1 MHRITRY
8 ATVAVLVSGLCSATG
23 APALAT
29 SAEPSVDAVAVSA
42 RGSVLDNGEPV
53 SGADVV
59 LRVWPND
66 RFLDSLSPGE
76 TFTPYVLGHV
86 RTGSDGTFALDVDPS
101 TIPVEFVG
109 ENDRLD
115 VEVMAASARREI
127 RWNYTALPSAVDSP
141 AGGDL
146 TLAVAEEGAAQSVA
160 HTYLDLGRG
169 AAWDSAHDP
178 AAWLTSE
185 GRRPYGPERRFEAAS
200 VATIVR
206 TAELQHAAAVADGDV
221 TTLDRCVVVA
231 RDTYYNRPERFITV
245 YAWSGAK
252 GRVVQ
257 SSGND
262 HTLGIGFRTPSGSWS
277 SSGSSTRSFN
287 ASASQSGLVDVAVRN
302 GVNYQDFTNTCG
314 GTYRRPIG
322 YYDLISGTSAVASR
336 QFGGSCAPKD
346 PGYTFK
352 TSSAEN
358 VTYGTGTDIGPINVM
373 AQAGYDNGV
382 DLEFPVFQY
391 KTFLCGNS
399 SAGLLASSQLST
411 SSYY

>member
-1 MHRITRY
+1 MHKITRY
-8 ATVAVLVSGLCSATG
+8 ATVAVLVSGLSPATG
-23 APALAT
+23 GPALAT
-29 SAEPSVDAVAVSA
+29 GAEPSGEAAAASA

-66 RFLDSLSPGE
+66 RFLDSLSPGK
-76 TFTPYVLGHV
+76 TCTPYVLGHV
-86 RTGSDGTFALDVDPS
+86 KTGLDGTFALDVDPS
-101 TIPVEFVG
+101 AIPVEFVG
-109 ENDRLD
+109 DNDRLD

-146 TLAVAEEGAAQSVA
+146 TLAVAGEGAAQSVV

-185 GRRPYGPERRFEAAS
+185 GRQPYGSERRFEAAS
-200 VATIVR
+200 VGTTVR
-206 TAELQHAAAVADGDV
+206 TAELENAVGVAEGDV
-221 TTLDRCVVVA
+221 TALDRCVVVA

-336 QFGGSCAPKD
+336 QFGGSCAVKD